1 MTMRTYRHFACQN
14 GHQGVE
20 TTSENDQPY
29 SKAWEQVSTQGL
41 KRGSGSNGTVNAL
54 KPSTC
59 PQTSALSGE
68 YDKTTVL

>member
-41 KRGSGSNGTVNAL
+41 KTGPKDVKGYASYVCLNCGLPMAVRR
-54 KPSTC
+54 P
-59 PQTSALSGE
+59 E
-68 YDKTTVL
+68 

>member
-29 SKAWEQVSTQGL
+29 SKAWEQVSTQWLKTGPKDVKGYTSYVCLNCGL
-41 KRGSGSNGTVNAL
+41 PMTERR
-54 KPSTC
+54 P
-59 PQTSALSGE
+59 E
-68 YDKTTVL
+68 